1 MFGFKLIFLRS
12 GLNAATFWIC
22 MDAKFFGIS
31 RFNNFHLIGA
41 TYTSKISSVQKR
53 LFFANIPF
61 KKWLLDLHPSNPCL
75 IKNQWDILI
84 FLSEID
90 NLMSS
95 TLLVIYRF
103 KGYHKYDDPSPFT
116 NTEFKKKFS
125 ATSVYNSHTRP
136 LCKKSTV
143 KLLEISKLILFS

>member
-1 MFGFKLIFLRS
+1 MITKTSCGFYKYLNGQYLKISIIYECVEKLSMIIGCNISMICLDLNLYFLWS
-12 GLNAATFWIC
+12 GLNAVTFWIC

-41 TYTSKISSVQKR
+41 TYTSKISSDQKR
-53 LFFANIPF
+53 LFFANNPF
-61 KKWLLDLHPSNPCL
+61 KKWLLDSHPSNPCV

-95 TLLVIYRF
+95 TLLVRYRF
-103 KGYHKYDDPSPFT
+103 KGYH
-116 NTEFKKKFS
+116 
-125 ATSVYNSHTRP
+125 
-136 LCKKSTV
+136 CK
-143 KLLEISKLILFS
+143 